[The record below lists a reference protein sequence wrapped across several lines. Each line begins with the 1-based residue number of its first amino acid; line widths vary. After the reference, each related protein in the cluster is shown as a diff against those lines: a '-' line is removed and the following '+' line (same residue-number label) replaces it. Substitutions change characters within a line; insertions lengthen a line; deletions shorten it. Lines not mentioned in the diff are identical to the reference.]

1 VNRETLRVAVVAVLC
16 VAALGA
22 AAATLDSTVATGG
35 GSGPADVGESGV
47 DDDPGDAPV
56 SFDDGAGGGGRF
68 GGSFCLPFLT
78 SPEFFALVAVVAG
91 VAFGVV
97 AWRHD
102 ATMAAATLVA
112 AAMPGF
118 VLWLLLASCDG
129 GVDGESL
136 VGAAFGN
143 NSSMAQGGGSFG
155 PDAGDVTTTPS
166 LLVLGLLAVVLLA
179 AVAAIVVGTGDETVT
194 HDEEEASPQDD
205 EERRAAIGE
214 VAGQAA
220 DRIAADGDVDNEVF
234 RAWRRMVELLAVE
247 DPDTTTPGEFETA
260 AVDAGVDPD
269 DAAELTALFES
280 VRYGGA
286 EPTGDREERAVA
298 ALRRIEDGYADEGGD
313 DR

>member
-16 VAALGA
+16 IAALGA

-35 GSGPADVGESGV
+35 GSGPADAGGSGF
-47 DDDPGDAPV
+47 DDDPGGAPV
-56 SFDDGAGGGGRF
+56 SFDDGAGGGGGF
-68 GGSFCLPFLT
+68 GGGLCWPFLT
-78 SPEFFALVAVVAG
+78 SPEFFALVALVGGAV
-91 VAFGVV
+91 FGVV

-102 ATMAAATLVA
+102 ATMAAATVVA
-112 AAMPGF
+112 VAMPGF
-118 VLWLLLASCDG
+118 LLWLLLASCNG

-136 VGAAFGN
+136 VGVGGGN

-155 PDAGDVTTTPS
+155 PNAGEVAAAPS

-179 AVAAIVVGTGDETVT
+179 AVAAVVVGSGDETVT
-194 HDEEEASPQDD
+194 HEEEASPGDD

-247 DPDTTTPGEFETA
+247 DPDTTTPGEYEPA
-260 AVDAGVDPD
+260 AVAAGVDAD
-269 DAAELTALFES
+269 DAAELTGLFEA
-280 VRYGGA
+280 VRYGDA
-286 EPTGDREERAVA
+286 TPTGDREDRAVA
-298 ALRRIEDGYADEGGD
+298 ALRRIEDEYAGDGGED
-313 DR
+313 W